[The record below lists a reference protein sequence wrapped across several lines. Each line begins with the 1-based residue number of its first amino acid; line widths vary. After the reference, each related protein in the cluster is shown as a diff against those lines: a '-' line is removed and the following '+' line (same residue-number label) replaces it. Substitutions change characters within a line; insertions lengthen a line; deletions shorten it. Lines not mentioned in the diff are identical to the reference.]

1 MYVLRKIGAQWKSA
15 GPSRRKTIKELDAAA
30 MLVDAEQIKF
40 NSKVTTTMI
49 ELRLL
54 FHSNVDF

>member
-1 MYVLRKIGAQWKSA
+1 MLV
-15 GPSRRKTIKELDAAA
+15 PSRKKRIEELDAAA
-30 MLVDAEQIKF
+30 MFVDAEKIK
-40 NSKVTTTMI
+40 SSGKLTSTMI

>member
-40 NSKVTTTMI
+40 VSKVTTTMI